1 MTNTNKNGLSLS
13 LIHSLH
19 YFILFFLSFLQFIG
33 LFRLHIF
40 TLIIRLVSLSFT
52 VSLSLSVSFFLSLSS
67 TLYITLSCSLCL
79 SFLQFIGLCRLHIF
93 TLIIRPVS
101 LSLFVSLTLSL
112 SLIHSLHYF
121 ILFSLSVPV
130 TVHRP
135 MYFLCLCTL
144 FCI

>member
-33 LFRLHIF
+33 LFKLHIF
-40 TLIIRLVSLSFT
+40 TPIIRLVSLSFT
-52 VSLSLSVSFFLSLSS
+52 VSLSLSLFLSLSS

-101 LSLFVSLTLSL
+101 LSLSLCFSHSL
-112 SLIHSLHYF
+112 SFSHSLFTLLY
-121 ILFSLSVPV
+121 LVLSV
-130 TVHRP
+130 RAF
-135 MYFLCLCTL
+135 YSS
-144 FCI
+144 

>member
-52 VSLSLSVSFFLSLSS
+52 VSLSLSLSLSFS
-67 TLYITLSCSLCL
+67 LSLSLIHSLYYFILFSLSVF
-79 SFLQFIGLCRLHIF
+79 FLQFIGLCRLHIF

-101 LSLFVSLTLSL
+101 LSLTVSL
-112 SLIHSLHYF
+112 SLCFSHSLS
-121 ILFSLSVPV
+121 FSHSIFTLLYLVLSV
-130 TVHRP
+130 RAF
-135 MYFLCLCTL
+135 YSS
-144 FCI
+144 